1 MSSLD
6 GDECR
11 YKFLGKIQ
19 NVNQLDKQ
27 VFEQASQEYLGR
39 LAAIWT
45 SPLYIQRKVKATN
58 TFAHPVL
65 QYYMWSSEW
74 AIEDL
79 QELERKSRA
88 VIAQNKGKHNS
99 ESNPTLYLS
108 PDLGGRGLKEIEIQY
123 KVTKIKTAYYTTTS
137 KDPHTEV
144 GELFRTSRK
153 QKRVDQ

>member
-1 MSSLD
+1 MPSLD
-6 GDECR
+6 GEVYH
-11 YKFLGKIQ
+11 YKFLGRIQ

-58 TFAHPVL
+58 TFAYPVL
-65 QYYMWSSEW
+65 QL
-74 AIEDL
+74 D
-79 QELERKSRA
+79 RKTRA

-123 KVTKIKTAYYTTTS
+123 KVTKIKTAYY
-137 KDPHTEV
+137 H
-144 GELFRTSRK
+144 
-153 QKRVDQ
+153 DQ